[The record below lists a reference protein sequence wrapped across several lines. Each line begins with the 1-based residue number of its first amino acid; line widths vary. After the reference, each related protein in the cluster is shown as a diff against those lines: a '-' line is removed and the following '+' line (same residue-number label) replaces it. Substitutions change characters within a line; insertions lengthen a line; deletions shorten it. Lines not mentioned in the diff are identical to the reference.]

1 MESELILNRG
11 GFPPLSARGCVQHLR
26 PIETG
31 LLRRTINGALIYAGK
46 PLAHKYRS
54 IIYCEDKASLALE
67 GLWRGSEVRVGCIQ
81 QLWCQTM
88 TREVLLERDPRE
100 GSVLAMTSTRE
111 EIEIQSVKGR
121 KVIIAD
127 QSSEVRGL
135 KDKGLEEK
143 GSGEIFITYRPWL
156 HMRINTFSL
165 TTDEWGLKAGWRL
178 ELEEI

>member
-11 GFPPLSARGCVQHLR
+11 GFPPLSARGCIQHLK
-26 PIETG
+26 PIEAG
-31 LLRRTINGALIYAGK
+31 LLRRTINGALIYASK
-46 PLAHKYRS
+46 PLTHKYRS

-81 QLWCQTM
+81 QLWCQT
-88 TREVLLERDPRE
+88 TEREVLLERDPRE
-100 GSVLAMTSTRE
+100 ESLFAMTSARE
-111 EIEIQSVKGR
+111 EVRIESVNGR

-127 QSSEVRGL
+127 QRLKPGGL
-135 KDKGLEEK
+135 DNKALEEK

-156 HMRINTFSL
+156 SMRIVTFSL
-165 TTDEWGLKAGWRL
+165 MTDEWGLKAGWRL